1 METAKVDIR
10 KLQILNDR
18 INQTLD
24 ALQQVRLSVHGIQH
38 SAGIG
43 WQQSP
48 FGMGWNVQPQM
59 HPYAQQQLNPFT
71 QQQLNPFTQQQFASP
86 FAQVPMGLGW
96 GAQQQWSPFGIGHSS
111 PEELQR
117 FVDPRFTDPTLAY
130 RMANAFPYAFA
141 AVPPVVTLY

>member
-38 SAGIG
+38 TAGLG
-43 WQQSP
+43 WQQQPP
-48 FGMGWNVQPQM
+48 FVGGYGWNVQPQM
-59 HPYAQQQLNPFT
+59 HPFV

-96 GAQQQWSPFGIGHSS
+96 GTQQQWSPFGIGHSS
-111 PEELQR
+111 PEEIQR
-117 FVDPRFTDPTLAY
+117 FADPRFTDPTLAY